1 MHTNTKALL
10 RRSALALPILLATA
24 CGSASESPVVASAA
38 PEPPPVISVEPTT
51 EAAAG
56 AATQSELTEED
67 ITFLQGM
74 IPHHAQAVEMA
85 ELVAERTAHA
95 DELGGLAQAILT
107 TQQAEIDIMNGLLE
121 SAGEDPVDPM
131 ASMGEGHGGMGSD
144 MAMSGMMTAEDMTAL
159 EEADGE
165 AFDGLFLEG
174 MIMHHEGAIEA
185 AQEVVA
191 QEGGN
196 ADVRALAEDII
207 AAQEAE
213 IAQMQAWQEE
223 WGV

>member
-1 MHTNTKALL
+1 MHTSTTALL
-10 RRSALALPILLATA
+10 RRSALALPFLLATA
-24 CGSASESPVVASAA
+24 CGSASESPVIASAA
-38 PEPPPVISVEPTT
+38 PEPPPAISVEPTS
-51 EAAAG
+51 EAAA
-56 AATQSELTEED
+56 ASTQTELSEQD
-67 ITFLQGM
+67 ITFLKGM

-95 DELGGLAQAILT
+95 EELGGLAQSIIT
-107 TQQAEIDIMNGLLE
+107 TQQGEIDIMNGLLE

-131 ASMGEGHGGMGSD
+131 SSMDEGHGGMGSD

-159 EEADGE
+159 EEADGA

-191 QEGGN
+191 HRAGN
-196 ADVRALAEDII
+196 ADVRALADDII

-223 WGV
+223 WDV